1 MCVYL
6 HMHMHT
12 RVCVDINI
20 DIDIDVVSHK
30 HGIDKSRNLESRC
43 MVGPKKVLVE

>member
-12 RVCVDINI
+12 WVCVDINI

-30 HGIDKSRNLESRC
+30 HGIDKYRNLESRSR
-43 MVGPKKVLVE
+43 VGPKKVLVE